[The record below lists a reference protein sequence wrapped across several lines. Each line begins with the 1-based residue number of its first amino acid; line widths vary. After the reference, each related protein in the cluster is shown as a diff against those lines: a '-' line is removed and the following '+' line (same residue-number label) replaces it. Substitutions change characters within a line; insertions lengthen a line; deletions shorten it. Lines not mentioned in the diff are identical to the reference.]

1 MLSISGIMPLT
12 SPCWTTWHSISNS
25 FYQRILFLS
34 YFALTCFNLDIF
46 PYCLT
51 TIHTFFS
58 EAVVIPEICL
68 WLSFPCHVWSHPT
81 FPASCFY
88 PPPQSHLPCWP
99 CCRLVQHP
107 QVLQLLLLRG
117 SLHYSWRIKHIYSAH
132 RLWDWE
138 TRGWY
143 SLRASRQCT
152 ASQPGLQEK
161 LKGDSACASLLQQ
174 LWSPLPQTHRILR
187 TLKIPEPLLYHRW
200 ISTYFIGLQ
209 RNPEAKV
216 IPILQVSVRKERTH
230 RLDSPTIGNQIL
242 VKEGRVYFSV

>member
-1 MLSISGIMPLT
+1 MYDL
-12 SPCWTTWHSISNS
+12 
-25 FYQRILFLS
+25 
-34 YFALTCFNLDIF
+34 
-46 PYCLT
+46 
-51 TIHTFFS
+51 
-58 EAVVIPEICL
+58 IPPSL
-68 WLSFPCHVWSHPT
+68 PPVSSHLL
-81 FPASCFY
+81 
-88 PPPQSHLPCWP
+88 SHLPCWP
-99 CCRLVQHP
+99 CCRLVQHL

-161 LKGDSACASLLQQ
+161 LKGDTACASLLQQ

-187 TLKIPEPLLYHRW
+187 TLKM

-216 IPILQVSVRKERTH
+216 IPILQVSVRKEREPTGWTH
-230 RLDSPTIGNQIL
+230 QQ
-242 VKEGRVYFSV
+242 